1 MLRAENIGLRLAY
14 EQWGMDISQ
23 NYNEHTRRD
32 YTFPLA
38 FNKVFI
44 AAGLGFSNKIDGGAF
59 QGCGV
64 YSWTNTT
71 VTITGADNGSCYAM
85 WIAIGQA

>member
-1 MLRAENIGLRLAY
+1 MDTSNNLNENI
-14 EQWGMDISQ
+14 
-23 NYNEHTRRD
+23 RRD
-32 YTFPLA
+32 YTFPLS

-44 AAGLGFSNKIDGGAF
+44 AGGLGFANQIAGGSF

-71 VTITGADNGSCYAM
+71 ITITGADNGYCYAM
-85 WIAIGQA
+85 WIAVGQA

>member
-1 MLRAENIGLRLAY
+1 
-14 EQWGMDISQ
+14 MDISQ